1 MINKVDHIG
10 IAVHSISNA
19 LPLYQD
25 VLSLSFLGEEEVIEQ
40 QVKVAFLKIG
50 ETKIELLEPLSS
62 RSPIAKFLEKKGEGV
77 HHIAFGT
84 SNIHSR
90 LEEIREK
97 GIALIDEIPRIGA
110 ANMLIGFLHPTST
123 HGTLIELCEKRG
135 EEE

>member
-1 MINKVDHIG
+1 MVNKVDHIG

-19 LPLYQD
+19 LPFYQD

>member
-1 MINKVDHIG
+1 LINKVDHIG

-19 LPLYQD
+19 LPFYQD

-62 RSPIAKFLEKKGEGV
+62 CSPIAKFLEKKGEGV